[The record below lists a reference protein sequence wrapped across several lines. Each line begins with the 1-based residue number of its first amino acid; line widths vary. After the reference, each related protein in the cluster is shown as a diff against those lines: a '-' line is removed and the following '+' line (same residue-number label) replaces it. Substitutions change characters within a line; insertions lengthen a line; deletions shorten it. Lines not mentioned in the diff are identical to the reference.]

1 MLSKTEIKYFND
13 CASEILS
20 SEKVQL
26 MRTFPHHGNVSCL
39 EHSLS
44 VAYYSYLLCK
54 KLHLN
59 VEIQS
64 VIRGALLHDFF
75 LYDWHYKGDRKGLH
89 GFTHPK
95 EALKNANLFFK
106 INEKETDIIL
116 KHMWPLTVR
125 PPRYKEALIVC
136 LLDKF
141 CCLVETLK
149 IHSLLSPYH
158 I

>member
-1 MLSKTEIKYFND
+1 MLSKAEIKYFNE

-54 KLHLN
+54 KLHLS
-59 VEIQS
+59 VDIQS

-75 LYDWHYKGDRKGLH
+75 FMIGITKV
-89 GFTHPK
+89 
-95 EALKNANLFFK
+95 
-106 INEKETDIIL
+106 IEKDYMDLLTLE
-116 KHMWPLTVR
+116 KH
-125 PPRYKEALIVC
+125 
-136 LLDKF
+136 
-141 CCLVETLK
+141 
-149 IHSLLSPYH
+149 
-158 I
+158 